1 MTRLPKSSP
10 SRRANRNPSRRRILN
25 RPPKN
30 KFDAFLTNARSV
42 AVLGVGSDLRG
53 DDAAGM
59 LISNRLQEHF
69 QGRFDPSAFRVFAGE
84 TAPENFTGELK
95 KFRPSHLLIVD
106 CADFGKA
113 PGETVLATAEEI
125 TGISFST
132 HRLPLFVLTDYLL
145 KMFPCDIR
153 LLGIQ
158 PGTLEF
164 LHPITE
170 SVQRTVDTLTA
181 TLIEAIGAALSA
193 RS

>member
-1 MTRLPKSSP
+1 
-10 SRRANRNPSRRRILN
+10 
-25 RPPKN
+25 
-30 KFDAFLTNARSV
+30 LTDARSV

-59 LISNRLQEHF
+59 VISNRLQRHF
-69 QGRFDPSAFRVFAGE
+69 QGRLDPSVFRVFAGE

-113 PGETVLATAEEI
+113 PGETVLATPEEI

-145 KMFPCDIR
+145 KTFPCNIR
-153 LLGIQ
+153 ILGIQ
-158 PGTLEF
+158 PCTLEF
-164 LHPITE
+164 LHPV
-170 SVQRTVDTLTA
+170 SDPVNRTIDSLTA
-181 TLIEAIGAALSA
+181 TLIEAISAALSV